1 MSERVAR
8 RRAQTRERI
17 FTEAIRLFVERGF
30 DNVTVADIT
39 EAADIG
45 KGTFFTHFPSKRD
58 VFRYLGEQVAD
69 AMASALTEEPAGTA
83 RERLQRVLGAAATWL
98 EGHPELIRQMF
109 QARSINLALD
119 FGSTNQRRFREL
131 LAGILA
137 DGQQAGELRGNFL
150 VDDAVN
156 LVFGSYYTCCAS
168 WVQDPEARPL
178 RDRLDAMLDV
188 VFQGLEPDG
197 EQA

>member
-17 FTEAIRLFVERGF
+17 FTEAMQLFVERGF

-69 AMASALTEEPAGTA
+69 AMSSDA
-83 RERLQRVLGAAATWL
+83 
-98 EGHPELIRQMF
+98 
-109 QARSINLALD
+109 
-119 FGSTNQRRFREL
+119 
-131 LAGILA
+131 
-137 DGQQAGELRGNFL
+137 QQAGELRGDFL

-156 LVFGSYYTCCAS
+156 LVFGSYYTCCAA
-168 WVQDPEARPL
+168 WVQDPGARSL
-178 RDRLDAMLDV
+178 HDRLDAMLDV
-188 VFQGLEPDG
+188 VFQGL
-197 EQA
+197 AAR

>member
-17 FTEAIRLFVERGF
+17 FTEAMQLFVEHGF

>member
-17 FTEAIRLFVERGF
+17 FTEAMQLFVERGF

-69 AMASALTEEPAGTA
+69 AMSSAVTEKPAGTA

-98 EGHPELIRQMF
+98 EAHPELIRQMF
-109 QARSINLALD
+109 QARSINLTMDL
-119 FGSTNQRRFREL
+119 GSTNQQRFRDL
-131 LAGILA
+131 LASILTDA
-137 DGQQAGELRGNFL
+137 QQAGELRGDFL

-156 LVFGSYYTCCAS
+156 LVFGSYYTCCAA
-168 WVQDPEARPL
+168 WVQDPGARSL

-188 VFQGLEPDG
+188 VFQGL
-197 EQA
+197 AAR